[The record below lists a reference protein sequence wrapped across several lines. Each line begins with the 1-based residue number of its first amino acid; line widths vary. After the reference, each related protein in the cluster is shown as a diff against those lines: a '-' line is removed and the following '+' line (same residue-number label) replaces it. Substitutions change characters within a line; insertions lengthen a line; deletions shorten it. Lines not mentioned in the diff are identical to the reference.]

1 MTKLIIDADTG
12 SDDAVA
18 LIMAYRNVPIENIL
32 GVSIVAGNVPLE
44 QGLINTNYVNE
55 LCDVSIPVYKGAE
68 KPLLRDYLEVHDAK
82 KAKEIA
88 LSYQNQSMSAQYVH
102 GVDGVGDVGIK
113 PSKNF
118 VQNISAREFYRE
130 ALSKNDSVDIVALG
144 PLTNIAHLVQD
155 NQKNLNKINH
165 LYVMGGSSNALGN
178 TTKFAEYNFWV
189 DPEAADIV
197 LNSGIPITMIGW
209 DPSLY
214 DAMIDV
220 DKIVEIESLD
230 TKYSKYTSEIHTHIR
245 KFMIEAI
252 GQDCY
257 GFPDPLAMSVYLD
270 KEIISESTKV
280 NVRVDTRDG
289 MTRGGC
295 ILDYPNLE
303 PESPKIL
310 VVQRCHHDKFYNLLL
325 NSLN

>member
-88 LSYQNQSMSAQYVH
+88 LSYQNESMSAQYVH

-130 ALSKNDSVDIVALG
+130 ALSENDSVDIVALG
-144 PLTNIAHLVQD
+144 PLTNIAHLIED
-155 NQKNLNKINH
+155 NQENLNKINH
-165 LYVMGGSSNALGN
+165 LYVMGL
-178 TTKFAEYNFWV
+178 
-189 DPEAADIV
+189 
-197 LNSGIPITMIGW
+197 
-209 DPSLY
+209 SL
-214 DAMIDV
+214 
-220 DKIVEIESLD
+220 
-230 TKYSKYTSEIHTHIR
+230 IHI
-245 KFMIEAI
+245 
-252 GQDCY
+252 
-257 GFPDPLAMSVYLD
+257 
-270 KEIISESTKV
+270 
-280 NVRVDTRDG
+280 
-289 MTRGGC
+289 
-295 ILDYPNLE
+295 
-303 PESPKIL
+303 
-310 VVQRCHHDKFYNLLL
+310 
-325 NSLN
+325 